1 MCGRLDNA
9 TNTGMYRSP
18 FSTSPSSPLLL
29 LSPCPI
35 IVGGDERRVSS
46 VEQPCH
52 DIDEMIDWLGT
63 SGGLEGNEAARW
75 KNIGEAMVSFIWVT
89 VSPIRSFV
97 REDSG
102 KGFSSS

>member
-1 MCGRLDNA
+1 MRAVNRASYDA
-9 TNTGMYRSP
+9 TYAA
-18 FSTSPSSPLLL
+18 PSFL

-63 SGGLEGNEAARW
+63 GGLEGNAARW
-75 KNIGEAMVSFIWVT
+75 KNIGEAMASFIWVT
-89 VSPIRSFV
+89 VSSIHSFV

-102 KGFSSS
+102 KRS